1 MESEHVETNHSK
13 KQGEKEGEKSMKGT
27 VASLGIL
34 AAVIVVMWL
43 GVYWIYMSRV

>member
-1 MESEHVETNHSK
+1 VESNETSAPKTQDDN
-13 KQGEKEGEKSMKGT
+13 GEEKFLKGT

>member
-1 MESEHVETNHSK
+1 MESNETSAPNTHDDN
-13 KQGEKEGEKSMKGT
+13 EKEKFLKGT